1 LTRFAGLR
9 PVIKELD
16 VKTLFE
22 LSESIMHKL
31 ALEVLMNLGSNNEG
45 LTMINNLNATM
56 LKILE
61 NSNHTSIFQVLI
73 QLLDK
78 YTSDEND
85 KITKKINTLIVRCI
99 LKMTKVAS
107 SVIHKI
113 NVDKILL
120 EMHTFFKHHPYDN
133 LKEDSIAEMS
143 SRAIK
148 TILNE
153 FVTLKGMNIWENYKI
168 IEADNTDKD
177 ICIKKWIKL
186 ILVYMHNT

>member
-1 LTRFAGLR
+1 
-9 PVIKELD
+9 
-16 VKTLFE
+16 
-22 LSESIMHKL
+22 
-31 ALEVLMNLGSNNEG
+31 
-45 LTMINNLNATM
+45 
-56 LKILE
+56 
-61 NSNHTSIFQVLI
+61 
-73 QLLDK
+73 
-78 YTSDEND
+78 
-85 KITKKINTLIVRCI
+85 
-99 LKMTKVAS
+99 MTKVAS

-120 EMHTFFKHHPYDN
+120 EMHKFFKHHPYDN